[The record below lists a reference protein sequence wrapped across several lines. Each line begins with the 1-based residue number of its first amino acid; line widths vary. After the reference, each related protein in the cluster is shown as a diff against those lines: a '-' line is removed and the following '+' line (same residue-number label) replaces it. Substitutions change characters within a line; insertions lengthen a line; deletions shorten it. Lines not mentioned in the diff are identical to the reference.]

1 MANEGESAY
10 ELAMARL
17 NKVQRKALLEA
28 GNTVL
33 LAGPGSGK
41 TATLVLKIARL
52 LDEISA
58 PRGVACLTYGNE
70 AAREFESRLGELG
83 IRSGGRLFT
92 GTVHSFCLA
101 HVLRPFAAR
110 APAQLREI
118 ARYEVASD

>member
-1 MANEGESAY
+1 MTNGTEGAY
-10 ELAMARL
+10 GFSVRRL
-17 NKVQRKALLEA
+17 NRAQREALFEE

-52 LDEISA
+52 LDEIPE
-58 PRGVACLTYGNE
+58 PRGLACLTYGNE
-70 AAREFESRLGELG
+70 AAREFESRLGKLG
-83 IRSGGRLFT
+83 IRKGGRLFT

-110 APAQLREI
+110 F
-118 ARYEVASD
+118 S